1 MMSGEGTW
9 TVTFSDML
17 TLLLTFFV
25 FIIAVSVF
33 RTPEY
38 KEFWERYDHQAQMEQ
53 KKAATKSFRF
63 ELIKGLK
70 FPRLN
75 ADAEK
80 MLTNLESTF
89 DNSDYVGANVY
100 CDENKISMMISEQ
113 LSFEAGEFEL
123 KEEVKPFLQKLIP
136 SINQTKFD
144 ICIEGHTDTEVSQNL
159 DNVDLSLKRALSVAR
174 FLIKHGVDQRKI
186 SVAGYGPYRPA
197 VSNLTQEGRKRNRRV
212 EINIMI
218 NND

>member
-17 TLLLTFFV
+17 TLLLTFFI

-38 KEFWERYDHQAQMEQ
+38 KEFWERYDRQEQ
-53 KKAATKSFRF
+53 QGQNKAATKSFRF

-70 FPRLN
+70 FPKLN
-75 ADAEK
+75 PDAEQ

-89 DNSDYVGANVY
+89 ANSDFEGANVY

-113 LSFEAGEFEL
+113 LSFTGGEYEL
-123 KEEVKPFLQKLIP
+123 KNEVKPFLLKLIP
-136 SINQTKFD
+136 SINKTKFD
-144 ICIEGHTDTEVSQNL
+144 ISIEGHTDSDVSASV

-174 FLIKHGVDQRKI
+174 FFIAHGIDQRKL

-197 VSNLTQEGRKRNRRV
+197 VSNLTVEGRQRNRRV